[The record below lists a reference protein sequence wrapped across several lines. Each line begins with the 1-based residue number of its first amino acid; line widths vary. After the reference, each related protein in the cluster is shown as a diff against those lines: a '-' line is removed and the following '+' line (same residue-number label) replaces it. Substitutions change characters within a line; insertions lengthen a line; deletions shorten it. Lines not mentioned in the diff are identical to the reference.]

1 MQANNSSAQQFT
13 FVVQVN
19 CETKEQAFEVIANRL
34 GCDEEY
40 GFNYDVDW
48 TYIDVESI
56 KNEQSEGW
64 DNDEEN

>member
-1 MQANNSSAQQFT
+1 MQANNPYTPQFT

-48 TYIDVESI
+48 AYIDVESI

-64 DNDEEN
+64 DDDEEN